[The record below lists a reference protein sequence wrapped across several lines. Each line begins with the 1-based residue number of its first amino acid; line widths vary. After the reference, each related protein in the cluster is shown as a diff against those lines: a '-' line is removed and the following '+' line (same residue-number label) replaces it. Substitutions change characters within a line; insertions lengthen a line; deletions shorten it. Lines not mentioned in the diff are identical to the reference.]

1 MTSIRPARVEDIP
14 ALAALRHALW
24 PEGSAPEHA
33 AELRS
38 LLAGTYAPF
47 PIVEL
52 VVEDGRGALIG
63 FAEVSLRSY
72 SDGCDPARPVGY
84 LEGWFVAAD
93 RRREGIGTRLVE
105 AAEQWARSQG
115 CIELASDVEIDN
127 GISHAAHRALGFEE
141 VSRVVVYRK
150 PLPESPA
157 AHRRASPTDGGDR
170 DSGGPE
176 PAPE

>member
-1 MTSIRPARVEDIP
+1 MTSIRPARLDDIP

-38 LLAGTYAPF
+38 VIAGTYAAF
-47 PIVEL
+47 PLIEL
-52 VVEDGRGALIG
+52 VVEDDRGAMIG
-63 FAEVSLRSY
+63 FAEVSVRSY

-84 LEGWFVAAD
+84 LEGWFVVAD
-93 RRREGIGTRLVE
+93 RRREGIGARLVG
-105 AAEQWARSQG
+105 AAEQWARAQG
-115 CIELASDVEIDN
+115 CVEFASDVELDN
-127 GISHAAHRALGFEE
+127 EISHAAHRALGFEE

-150 PLPESPA
+150 PLPGSPA
-157 AHRRASPTDGGDR
+157 AHRRASPTGGGDR

-176 PAPE
+176 PVPE